1 MRNGTVP
8 KPEDET
14 LNPIQLHIDDPSAPP
29 RISEPKL
36 FPEGFRYEI
45 PEFNGR
51 TGEGAFTVNHQL
63 VWRTVEGENRL
74 KFRDEVPPEEAGIEL
89 KGSLTPMSHE
99 VVVKAQ
105 LRNVTAFP
113 ILGAHHSLVLNLDGQ
128 DAWHDPTGERTYYY
142 AETGW
147 TSLAQLLDP
156 IHSGK
161 HTVRM
166 GASYNSITVMW
177 KLVVRTDPEKKVLL
191 AFALDKGYAFAGD
204 HPDWPKGVL
213 GAYRWGAIG
222 PGETKEL
229 KGKIYLFKGTLNEL
243 RMKYVNDFK

>member
-1 MRNGTVP
+1 VN
-8 KPEDET
+8 
-14 LNPIQLHIDDPSAPP
+14 NIQLHIDDPAAPP
-29 RISEPKL
+29 RIIEPKL
-36 FPEGFRYEI
+36 FPEGFRFDV

-51 TGEGAFTVNHQL
+51 TGDGSFAINHQL
-63 VWRTVEGENRL
+63 TWRTADGENRL
-74 KFRDEVPPEEAGIEL
+74 KFRDAGQTEASGIEF
-89 KGSLTPMSHE
+89 KGSLTGMPHE

-105 LRNVTAFP
+105 LRNPSVYP
-113 ILGAHHSLVLNLDGQ
+113 ILGAHHSLVLDLGSSSD
-128 DAWHDPTGERTYYY
+128 WHDPTGERTYYY

-161 HTVRM
+161 HTVLM
-166 GASYNSITVMW
+166 GASYNAITVMW
-177 KLVVRTDPEKKVLL
+177 KLAARLDPEKKVLL

-204 HPDWPKGVL
+204 HPDWPKGLL
-213 GAYRWGAIG
+213 GGYRWGAVG

-229 KGKIYLFKGTLNEL
+229 KGKIYLFKGTLSEL